1 MAKQTIDTYKL
12 TSLEEPSDEILSQLM
27 REVAEEAKRKGEEA
41 NRRFFENMMAQ
52 AKVEIQEWN
61 RRYSLWVKWKII
73 SPFRTFTDAQRL
85 AVYERQHGICAICG
99 NHFEIGEMEADH
111 ITPWVEGGKTKEDNC
126 QMLCRECNRRKGKK

>member
-1 MAKQTIDTYKL
+1 MLALSRTGVIDTYKL

-61 RRYSLWVKWKII
+61 RRYSL
-73 SPFRTFTDAQRL
+73 
-85 AVYERQHGICAICG
+85 
-99 NHFEIGEMEADH
+99 
-111 ITPWVEGGKTKEDNC
+111 
-126 QMLCRECNRRKGKK
+126 

>member
-1 MAKQTIDTYKL
+1 MNTFDSFRRLRGIMSQVLIMAKQTIDTYKL

-61 RRYSLWVKWKII
+61 RRYSL
-73 SPFRTFTDAQRL
+73 
-85 AVYERQHGICAICG
+85 
-99 NHFEIGEMEADH
+99 
-111 ITPWVEGGKTKEDNC
+111 
-126 QMLCRECNRRKGKK
+126 

>member
-1 MAKQTIDTYKL
+1 MTKQTIDTYKL

-61 RRYSLWVKWKII
+61 KKY
-73 SPFRTFTDAQRL
+73 D
-85 AVYERQHGICAICG
+85 
-99 NHFEIGEMEADH
+99 
-111 ITPWVEGGKTKEDNC
+111 
-126 QMLCRECNRRKGKK
+126 QMN